1 MTPSESLTPARHWRQ
16 LEASLSGLHRLAL
29 TASTMRDDVE
39 AIVVAVALREA
50 LDRICQLAGSS
61 GGVPELVGAGAP
73 VWVRRGR
80 ASITELL
87 ALPVVHSIE
96 PADLLLLARVAH
108 LLARAEDLLTEAAA

>member
-1 MTPSESLTPARHWRQ
+1 MIPSESSTPARHWRQ

-39 AIVVAVALREA
+39 AIALAVALREA
-50 LDRICQLAGSS
+50 IERIDQLAGSTA
-61 GGVPELVGAGAP
+61 GVPELVGAGAA

-87 ALPVVHSIE
+87 ALPVVHSVE